1 MKRIISLVLAV
12 VLALTI
18 APFAIASNRTISD
31 GEKLLS
37 ASDEWTM
44 GSGWM
49 DLSTPDE
56 IIFQNTKDTAGAN
69 FNRTLIDG
77 TKGFR
82 IGFDVEFMDPT
93 LQSTAIIDLRV
104 NSQTDRHF
112 RLLVTGR
119 GDEAM
124 FQVDYCNGGSWINV
138 VPFTAGMMGTNGKYH
153 VSVEREASSNAV
165 TFRLTTM
172 DGKELFKQTATDK
185 AWSGAKFLNSTDL
198 EFIVTPIAGY
208 GLFKISGYNVQDY
221 PDDGIEDGTEVVN
234 PWAPSA
240 NWKSEMVDGQSHIS
254 NLIQNA
260 GPIFHN
266 ELIKQGESF
275 RISFL
280 YTGLSEYTTADVT
293 LRLMANHGVYIR
305 MLVTK
310 NAQGQAIVDVN
321 YHNGSWHQL
330 GSTGWIPDV
339 GDSYRVTLE
348 HIAGTDTMRLILT
361 KPDGAMI
368 TAINMSGNPCTHDA
382 FFNISDIQAL
392 VTTVGDY
399 GLFAIDGFTLYGDAV
414 EAANWTMGPNWTG
427 YYDDNGEYVVQ
438 NVIQN
443 AGPNF
448 YGNHIGQGKSF
459 RLSFLYTGISDYTTG
474 DIVMRLNANHGVYL
488 QARTTQNNGT
498 ALIDLDFHNGSW
510 HRLTT
515 TGWIPDVGKSYYVH
529 IDHMTGTDTVTLTIE
544 KLDGT
549 IAYCQEVSTPA
560 LTDAGFFQ
568 VSDIEP
574 LVNTVG
580 DYGIFSIG
588 GLKIL
593 EPIAAADQWE
603 MGNGWTDA
611 GGYENSAV
619 TNTTDTGAAPL
630 FWKESI
636 DASAGVIID
645 FDFEAKVEA
654 MQTTA
659 ELVLRRTDNH
669 AKYMRMVI
677 TARGPR
683 EYIVETSYFDGA
695 GWTALDSTGWLAD
708 DATSGKYNVH
718 IAHQANSSSTT
729 LILTAENGK
738 GLYRKTFES
747 AVLTDKEFWS
757 ASDLQLLFNPIPGYG
772 CFTIS
777 NMQVREFPAE
787 PVDSDLWEMNSG
799 WAVYPDGDDTY
810 LAKTDKA
817 QTEAH
822 YTQHINGKDGFK
834 VKFDVSFD
842 SLSTSVCYWKLRTA
856 TSPELYL
863 FGRVKGD
870 HNQTMLEAQSYIA
883 ESDTWSTSL
892 LSAKANSWTANSGG
906 MVTVIVAR
914 QAFSNEMHYIAID
927 KDTGVE
933 LFHEVFTSPVLT
945 ADKYLDCEE
954 LIWTFGTDEGSP
966 TFKIRNFTVETW
978 PGEASPAETVTVIG
992 QEHAFVGDSLSFTAT
1007 IAPENANIKSY
1018 EWLVDGIIVGS
1029 GKTLAWKFVQAG
1041 TVQVSLKVTDYS
1053 GNTVIGTL
1061 NVEVEPVYEMGD
1073 VDLNGVVDQ
1082 ADAQLLCDY
1091 VAGCAQLTEKQLG
1104 LADLNGDGVCNSVD
1118 AWLILAQ
1125 GGK

>member
-1 MKRIISLVLAV
+1 MKRIISLVLAAALI
-12 VLALTI
+12 LAIL
-18 APFAIASNRTISD
+18 PFAIAGNSD
-31 GEKLLS
+31 ASEGEKMLS

-49 DLSTPDE
+49 DLSTPDK
-56 IIFQNTKDTAGAN
+56 IVFRNTKDTAGPN
-69 FNRTLIDG
+69 FNRNLIDG

-82 IGFDVEFMDPT
+82 IEFDVEFLDLT

-104 NSQTDRHF
+104 NSQTNKHIRM
-112 RLLVTGR
+112 LVTGR

-124 FQVDYCNGGSWINV
+124 LQVDYNDSGAWVNV
-138 VPFTAGMMGTNGKYH
+138 VPFTAGMMGINGKVR
-153 VSVEREASSNAV
+153 VSIEREENSNAV
-165 TFRLTTM
+165 TFRLSTVSGT
-172 DGKELFKQTATDK
+172 ELFKQTVTQK
-185 AWSGAKFLNSTDL
+185 AWSGARFLNSSDL

-208 GLFKISGYNVQDY
+208 GTFEFSGYKATDY
-221 PDDGIEDGTEVVN
+221 PDDGVDNEVEVVD

-240 NWKSEMVDGQSHIS
+240 NWQSTMDGGVNKIQ
-254 NLIQNA
+254 NVIQNA

-266 ELIKQGESF
+266 DLIKQGESF
-275 RISFL
+275 RVSFL
-280 YTGLSEYTTADVT
+280 YTGISDYTTADVT

-310 NAQGQAIVDVN
+310 NEQGQALVDVN

-330 GSTGWIPDV
+330 GTTGWIADV
-339 GDSYRVTLE
+339 GSSYRVTLE
-348 HIAGTDTMRLILT
+348 HTAGTDTMRLILT
-361 KPDGAMI
+361 KPDGTLI
-368 TAINMSGNPCTHDA
+368 TAINMGGNPCTHDA

-392 VTTVGDY
+392 VTTAGDY
-399 GLFAIDGFTLYGDAV
+399 GIFCVEGFELYGDAV

-427 YYDDNGEYVVQ
+427 YYAENGDYVIQ

-448 YGNHIGQGKSF
+448 YGTHIPKGKSF
-459 RLSFLYTGISDYTTG
+459 RMSFQYTGISDYTTG
-474 DIVMRLNANHGVYL
+474 DIVMRLTANNGVYL
-488 QARTTQNNGT
+488 QARTTQSNGT
-498 ALIDLDFHNGSW
+498 ALIDFDFHNGAW
-510 HRLTT
+510 HRLAT
-515 TGWIPDVGKSYYVH
+515 TGWIADVGKSYYVH
-529 IDHMTGTDTVTLTIE
+529 IDHTTGTDTVTLTIE

-549 IAYCQEVSTPA
+549 IAYCQTLSVPA

-568 VSDIEP
+568 VSDLEP

-593 EPIAAADQWE
+593 EPVAATDEWE
-603 MGNGWTDA
+603 IGNGWVDA
-611 GGYENSAV
+611 GGYNGSAV

-630 FWKESI
+630 FYKETI
-636 DASAGVIID
+636 DASVGVTID

-669 AKYMRMVI
+669 GKYLRMVI

-695 GWTALDSTGWLAD
+695 NWIALDSTGWMAN
-708 DATSGKYNVH
+708 DATSGKFHVR
-718 IAHQANSSSTT
+718 IAHQANTSNTT
-729 LILTAENGK
+729 LTLTAENGTE
-738 GLYRKTFES
+738 LYRKSFEN
-747 AVLTDKEFWS
+747 AVFTEKEFWS
-757 ASDLQLLFNPIPGYG
+757 ASYLQLLFNPIPCYG
-772 CFTIS
+772 CFIIS
-777 NMQVREFPAE
+777 NMKVNEFPAQSVE
-787 PVDSDLWEMNSG
+787 TDLWELGTG
-799 WAVYPDGDDTY
+799 WEAYPDGENIY

-822 YTQHINGKDGFK
+822 FTQKINGKDGFK
-834 VKFDVSFD
+834 VQFDVSFD

-856 TSPELYL
+856 STPELYL

-870 HNQTMLEAQSYIA
+870 NNQTMLEAQSYIA

-906 MVTVIVAR
+906 MITVTVAR
-914 QAFSNEMHYIAID
+914 QSFSNEMHYIAVD
-927 KDTGVE
+927 KNTGVE

-945 ADKYLDCEE
+945 ADAYLDCEE

-966 TFKIRNFTVETW
+966 TFKIRNFSVQTW
-978 PGEASPAETVTVIG
+978 EGVATPAQTVTVDG
-992 QEHAFVGDSLSFTAT
+992 GNYALVGDSLSFSGVVG
-1007 IAPENANIKSY
+1007 PDNANIKTY
-1018 EWLVDGIIVGS
+1018 EWLVDGVTAAT
-1029 GKTLAWKFVQAG
+1029 GKTFTWKFTKAG
-1041 TVQVSLKVTDYS
+1041 TTHITLKIVDYS
-1053 GNTVIGTL
+1053 GNTVTGTL
-1061 NVEVEPVYEMGD
+1061 EVMVEPVYEMGD
-1073 VDLNGVVDQ
+1073 VDLNGVVDR

-1091 VAGCAQLTEKQLG
+1091 VSGYAQLTQKQLS
-1104 LADLNGDGVCNSVD
+1104 LADMNGDGVCNSVD

-1125 GGK
+1125 GGN